1 MTSPATPP
9 NNTRR
14 VVITAGVLAAVFM
27 VMFVIDAAAGGK
39 HPLALTAVGFG
50 GAAVLITVAV
60 LVPGGVLAR
69 PEGTRAGELGVDGDR
84 ASSLDDTA
92 PRHTPVSRDPGVA
105 DGGNHHD

>member
-1 MTSPATPP
+1 MTSPTSHP

-14 VVITAGVLAAVFM
+14 TVITAAVLAAVFV

-39 HPLALTAVGFG
+39 YPLALTAVGFG

-84 ASSLDDTA
+84 AANLDDTT
-92 PRHTPVSRDPGVA
+92 PRHTPVNRDPGVA
-105 DGGNHHD
+105 NGGNHHD